1 MVDSCDSTAALAQAS
16 GLRDQ
21 PIASACDEAPVPQGW
36 QLNEDGWLRKQIRCC
51 EFDVEQK
58 PGRLS
63 APWLHQ
69 CARGTHQPPPITVRP
84 VAADGGTAIRGRSV
98 VDEETFAG
106 FCILRAAD
114 ESLAGRSEEG
124 VVVYG
129 CEARVLARLPF
140 R

>member
-1 MVDSCDSTAALAQAS
+1 MRPLTCRDGSSTRMGGFGSRFAAATLIS
-16 GLRDQ
+16 
-21 PIASACDEAPVPQGW
+21 SKSPVGYP
-36 QLNEDGWLRKQIRCC
+36 L
-51 EFDVEQK
+51 
-58 PGRLS
+58 
-63 APWLHQ
+63 PWLHQ